1 MPRSSRLL
9 SQRVVSAETETWS
22 PLPGRGVVLTTLKR
36 LEYVAEP
43 GRTAQAGTSPGDR
56 RARGMRP
63 ALLPPWLR
71 AGKSRGKHEAKDV
84 GGALWRTGRPAW
96 GTYGHGPGAAGH
108 PGGGR
113 GQTRAWKQ
121 RTIKDTHAYGTAG
134 PEKGTGS
141 WNTAPSPV
149 RLETPGRG
157 HLSSSSCARWATISP
172 SAEVPAVL
180 AGLAHAPCPLPDHPK
195 YCMNETIAWP
205 FCHYCEALLCSRE
218 EGFTPLPQSKHRAIL
233 KNVPD

>member
-1 MPRSSRLL
+1 M
-9 SQRVVSAETETWS
+9 
-22 PLPGRGVVLTTLKR
+22 VLTALKR
-36 LEYVAEP
+36 LGYVAEP

-71 AGKSRGKHEAKDV
+71 VGKSRGKREAKDV
-84 GGALWRTGRPAW
+84 GGALRRTGRPAW
-96 GTYGHGPGAAGH
+96 GTYGHGAAGLEQPAIPAVAGDKRG
-108 PGGGR
+108 PGNNAPSKTHMRTEPQGPKR
-113 GQTRAWKQ
+113 GQE
-121 RTIKDTHAYGTAG
+121 AG
-134 PEKGTGS
+134 IRP
-141 WNTAPSPV
+141 PSPV

-180 AGLAHAPCPLPDHPK
+180 AGLAHAPCLLPDHPK
-195 YCMNETIAWP
+195 YCMNETIARP

-218 EGFTPLPQSKHRAIL
+218 EGFTPLPQSKRRAVL
-233 KNVPD
+233 KNVPDCVSKALL

>member
-1 MPRSSRLL
+1 MEPASRGRCGSDGSQTAGVCGRAREDGTSWHVSWRPQGPRDAPGPPPALAQGGEVQRQTRSQGRRGRPPEDRQASLGDLRTRSSR
-9 SQRVVSAETETWS
+9 
-22 PLPGRGVVLTTLKR
+22 
-36 LEYVAEP
+36 
-43 GRTAQAGTSPGDR
+43 
-56 RARGMRP
+56 
-63 ALLPPWLR
+63 
-71 AGKSRGKHEAKDV
+71 
-84 GGALWRTGRPAW
+84 
-96 GTYGHGPGAAGH
+96 PGAAGH

-180 AGLAHAPCPLPDHPK
+180 AGLAHAPCLLPDHPK